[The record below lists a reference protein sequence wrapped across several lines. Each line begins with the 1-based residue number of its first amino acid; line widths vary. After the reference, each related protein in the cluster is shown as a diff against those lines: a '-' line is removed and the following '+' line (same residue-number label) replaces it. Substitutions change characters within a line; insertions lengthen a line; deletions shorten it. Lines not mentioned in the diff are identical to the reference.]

1 MSSVMTWRG
10 VYHVIDVIRDDR
22 MITGDEASEVRGR
35 KSFDAVD
42 PTALGPTSR
51 WDTPNEHV

>member
-1 MSSVMTWRG
+1 M
-10 VYHVIDVIRDDR
+10 IDVIRDDR